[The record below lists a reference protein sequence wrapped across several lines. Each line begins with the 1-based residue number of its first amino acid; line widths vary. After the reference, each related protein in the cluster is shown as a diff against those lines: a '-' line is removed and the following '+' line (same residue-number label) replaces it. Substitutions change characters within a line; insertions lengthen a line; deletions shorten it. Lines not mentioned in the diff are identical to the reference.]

1 MEVNAEGLLLTISE
15 TPGEGVSGGV
25 SVGMSVAEMTLT
37 TTAASDAVREGSSA
51 ASCAPGGTSVLP
63 GRKRGAGAAP
73 AAGSV
78 EHYAAEVA
86 AAASLA
92 AAEAAEAARVAEETA
107 GQYMDAAP
115 DVVVMERTLK
125 CAQAADAA
133 VVASEAALEAA
144 SCAGS
149 AASAAQAAKRPR
161 QQGNR
166 YAVLAS
172 DDAEMCEAGDGVM
185 EALAERRAQVI
196 AEAEAKAASAEAAAA
211 EVAARK
217 EAGKAQ
223 RARVAVE
230 GVKKFNQL
238 RGVAAVEN
246 FLCVL
251 QEGGRDFFVALRV
264 CLAALA
270 TEDVR
275 VAAAERAATAERA
288 AAAERF
294 MEASVAAARLSA
306 AMGWEQ
312 VQGVGPKG
320 AKRAVTFAAEAPTVV
335 SPLAQRADGQRTPA
349 AEKLLPKPR
358 QPQGQAPQRQVPQ
371 TEHVPQQEEAQRHA
385 STPRLR
391 RKAKWERARSF
402 RPVRT
407 GPRPSSFRL
416 VHNEAYVFGGGEPRV
431 LKQWHSGGAFTPLG
445 SRGQRPPPEGYD
457 EYHKRCCAW
466 GGESPLSTL
475 GKSVHGGGGG
485 RYGGGSG
492 GGGVGSG
499 SGGGSGNGN
508 KSGGGG
514 NDGSRGSGR
523 GVGNGGD
530 TVGSGNGNNF
540 SEFGGGYNKGSD
552 SGSNGSGKCSVGGN
566 GSSCSSGSVGRSSG
580 NSGWSSDGSGGGVG
594 RSYAAATMGARS
606 VERMDFMEA
615 KVLSMSD
622 LLVKIVQ
629 RLEGALGSPLAGP
642 RAP

>member
-1 MEVNAEGLLLTISE
+1 ME
-15 TPGEGVSGGV
+15 
-25 SVGMSVAEMTLT
+25 
-37 TTAASDAVREGSSA
+37 AS
-51 ASCAPGGTSVLP
+51 
-63 GRKRGAGAAP
+63 
-73 AAGSV
+73 
-78 EHYAAEVA
+78 A
-86 AAASLA
+86 AAARS
-92 AAEAAEAARVAEETA
+92 
-107 GQYMDAAP
+107 
-115 DVVVMERTLK
+115 
-125 CAQAADAA
+125 
-133 VVASEAALEAA
+133 
-144 SCAGS
+144 
-149 AASAAQAAKRPR
+149 
-161 QQGNR
+161 
-166 YAVLAS
+166 
-172 DDAEMCEAGDGVM
+172 
-185 EALAERRAQVI
+185 
-196 AEAEAKAASAEAAAA
+196 
-211 EVAARK
+211 
-217 EAGKAQ
+217 
-223 RARVAVE
+223 
-230 GVKKFNQL
+230 
-238 RGVAAVEN
+238 
-246 FLCVL
+246 
-251 QEGGRDFFVALRV
+251 
-264 CLAALA
+264 
-270 TEDVR
+270 
-275 VAAAERAATAERA
+275 
-288 AAAERF
+288 
-294 MEASVAAARLSA
+294 LSA
-306 AMGWEQ
+306 AMGWQQ

-371 TEHVPQQEEAQRHA
+371 TEHVPHHEEAQRHA